1 MIIGLIPSRLNSKR
15 LKEKPLLKIDGLPI
29 IVHSFKRAKLAKKLD
44 KVIVCTDHK
53 KIVDVVKNNGVAVLT
68 SKKHRN
74 GTERIYEVAKK
85 MKKATFILDIQ
96 GDQPLISPRA
106 IDLTVEFHKKN
117 KHFDIVLPSMPIKN
131 QEDNKSLVKTIFS
144 DEGKIIYF
152 SREKV
157 PYNYM
162 SSKVT
167 YYKNLSIISFKPKA
181 LEKFFKSKMGKLEKI
196 ESIEL
201 MRALE
206 IGLNIGTF
214 IINGSDF
221 AVDVNAD
228 LLKAINV
235 MPYDKF
241 RKTLLMN
248 KYDLVIFDLDGV
260 LINSKKNMRAAWD
273 VVRQKYA
280 IEKLLKNIPSL
291 WVTLF

>member
-15 LKEKPLLKIDGLPI
+15 LKEKPLLNIDGLPI

-53 KIVDVVKNNGVAVLT
+53 KIIDVVKKNNGEAILT

-85 MKKATFILDIQ
+85 IKKASLVVDIQ
-96 GDQPLISPRA
+96 GDQPLISPEA
-106 IDLTVEFHKKN
+106 IDLTIEFHKKH

-131 QEDNKSLVKTIFS
+131 EEDNKSLVKTIFS
-144 DEGKIIYF
+144 KEGKIIYF

-157 PYNYM
+157 PYNYT
-162 SSKVT
+162 SNKVI

-196 ESIEL
+196 EGIEL

-214 IINGSDF
+214 VINGSDF

-241 RKTLLMN
+241 RKF
-248 KYDLVIFDLDGV
+248 Y
-260 LINSKKNMRAAWD
+260 
-273 VVRQKYA
+273 
-280 IEKLLKNIPSL
+280 
-291 WVTLF
+291 

>member
-29 IVHSFKRAKLAKKLD
+29 IVHSFKRAKLAKKLN
-44 KVIVCTDHK
+44 KVIVCTDHQ
-53 KIVDVVKNNGVAVLT
+53 KIIDVVKKNNGEAILT

-85 MKKATFILDIQ
+85 IKKATLFVDIQ
-96 GDQPLISPRA
+96 GDQPLISPQA
-106 IDLTVEFHKKN
+106 IDLTIEFHKKH
-117 KHFDIVLPSMPIKN
+117 KHFDIVLPSMPIKDE
-131 QEDNKSLVKTIFS
+131 EDNKSLVKTIFS
-144 DEGKIIYF
+144 KEGRIIYF

-157 PYNYM
+157 PYKYT
-162 SSKVT
+162 SKKVT

-196 ESIEL
+196 EGVEL

-214 IINGSDF
+214 VINGSDF

-241 RKTLLMN
+241 RKL
-248 KYDLVIFDLDGV
+248 Y
-260 LINSKKNMRAAWD
+260 
-273 VVRQKYA
+273 
-280 IEKLLKNIPSL
+280 
-291 WVTLF
+291 